1 MNVHSVSSAENEI
14 PILINPALRTTNF
27 LSSEEPRP
35 KRLNKPCAKLT
46 SNMFANHRKKRK
58 GLIFMRFLMIISVIL
73 AMLIAHGCSTNTEE
87 SESYQPVAL
96 NDGWP
101 ISTPE
106 EQGLDS
112 RKLDEIYE
120 DAQRFDHIYSLIIV
134 RNGFLIA
141 EKYFNGQGIFDA
153 HSTASVTKSI
163 TSALTGIALRE
174 NHLTGLDQKMMEFF
188 PEIGWQTLDPRKS
201 DITIQQILQMR
212 SGYPWEEFDGYLATL
227 FSSSNWIPF
236 IEQFPLM
243 NDPGTEFGYSNFT
256 AHMMG
261 IIVARAANTSL
272 RSFCQ
277 TYLFDH
283 LGVTTPY
290 WPVDSLGYYYGSGDV
305 YLTPRN
311 MAKFGQLF
319 LDNGVFGT
327 VQIIPSEWVS
337 ESLQI
342 FSPSTYPGEILT
354 NIHQL
359 GYGYMWWSGVSGNHQ
374 YNFAWGHGGQ
384 LIMVIQDLNMV
395 IVTSAAPQS
404 IFDNA
409 AWQKEK
415 AIMELV
421 GEFISRI

>member
-1 MNVHSVSSAENEI
+1 MSVRSLT
-14 PILINPALRTTNF
+14 ILSIILVM
-27 LSSEEPRP
+27 
-35 KRLNKPCAKLT
+35 LT
-46 SNMFANHRKKRK
+46 
-58 GLIFMRFLMIISVIL
+58 V
-73 AMLIAHGCSTNTEE
+73 HGCSSKPDEND
-87 SESYQPVAL
+87 SYQPVAL

-101 ISTPE
+101 ISTAE

-112 RKLDEIYE
+112 RKLDEIYK

-134 RNGFLIA
+134 RNGFLIG
-141 EKYFNGQGIFDA
+141 EKYFNGQSYFDA
-153 HSTASVTKSI
+153 NSTASVTKSI

-174 NHLTGLDQKMMEFF
+174 NHLTSLDQKMMEFF
-188 PEIGWQTLDPRKS
+188 PEIDWQTLDPRKS
-201 DITIQQILQMR
+201 EITIQQILQMR

-227 FSSSNWIPF
+227 VSSSNWIPF
-236 IEQFPLM
+236 LEQFPLM
-243 NDPGTEFGYSNFT
+243 GDPGTLFGYSNFT

-272 RSFCQ
+272 KSFCQ

-283 LGVTTPY
+283 LGFTSPY
-290 WPVDSLGYYYGSGDV
+290 WPVDGSGYYYGSGDI

-319 LDNGVFGT
+319 LNSGVFSG
-327 VQIIPSEWVS
+327 VQVIPSGWVS

-342 FSPSTYPGEILT
+342 YSPSTYPGEILT

-359 GYGYMWWSGVSGNHQ
+359 GYGYMWWSGISGNHQ
-374 YNFAWGHGGQ
+374 HNFAWGHGGQ
-384 LIMVIQDLNMV
+384 LIVVIQDLNMV
-395 IVTSAAPQS
+395 IVTSAAPQPL
-404 IFDNA
+404 FDNS

-421 GEFISRI
+421 GDFISRI